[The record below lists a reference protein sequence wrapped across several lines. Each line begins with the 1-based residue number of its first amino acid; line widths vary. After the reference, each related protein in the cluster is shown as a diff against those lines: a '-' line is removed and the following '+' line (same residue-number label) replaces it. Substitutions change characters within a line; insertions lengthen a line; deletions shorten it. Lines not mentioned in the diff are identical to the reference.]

1 MLIAYDPKRIRET
14 NTRTVQLIDAL
25 LNSGITVQLVAHDLR
40 AEYDLHALAEIEAK
54 YKNHPSVSTA
64 SAQTVDDVLNIY
76 SRTDAVI
83 SGRMH
88 PLILASLAGTLPI
101 AFGGKAKVQSL
112 LAMSGIPALT
122 AGTPEE
128 QAAQVRNLN
137 AQRSQILPKIAEVV
151 ADFRTI
157 VERSMAQA
165 LTL

>member
-1 MLIAYDPKRIRET
+1 
-14 NTRTVQLIDAL
+14 
-25 LNSGITVQLVAHDLR
+25 
-40 AEYDLHALAEIEAK
+40 
-54 YKNHPSVSTA
+54 
-64 SAQTVDDVLNIY
+64 
-76 SRTDAVI
+76 
-83 SGRMH
+83 
-88 PLILASLAGTLPI
+88 
-101 AFGGKAKVQSL
+101 
-112 LAMSGIPALT
+112 MSGIPALT